1 MGGVPSA
8 LDEAQRAELDAA
20 EGSGPRRS
28 PSQTRHAVGACAPS
42 FPRGESQRRAAPE
55 L

>member
-1 MGGVPSA
+1 MGGVPFA

-20 EGSGPRRS
+20 EAFWAAKKR
-28 PSQTRHAVGACAPS
+28 PSEAAVGPAAPS